1 MDGADAPMRI
11 LILMSDTGGG
21 HRASAQALVDAL
33 DAQYPGRFA
42 CSVVDIWTDHAAW
55 PLNKFVP
62 WYQFLARNPFLW
74 RTLWCS
80 NRPLPTAIEIS
91 NAACF
96 SRFRSCIEAA
106 RPDLVVSVHPLCQH
120 LPLRVLRHMAEEAAG
135 DGPAS
140 TVPFAT
146 VVTDLGGAHPM
157 WFHRDVDLCCVP
169 SDTVRQLAER
179 AGLDTLAH
187 QAREAA
193 RGARPPPGRASGSSG
208 APRFRA
214 RATPEGG
221 GTGTSCRERRAM

>member
-91 NAACF
+91 NATCF
-96 SRFRSCIEAA
+96 SRFRGCIEAA

-120 LPLRVLRHMAEEAAG
+120 LPLRVLRHMAEEAA
-135 DGPAS
+135 DRDDAPAS
-140 TVPFAT
+140 TIPFAT

-187 QAREAA
+187 QARDARDA
-193 RGARPPPGRASGSSG
+193 RGGARGGKRPPPKRS
-208 APRFRA
+208 
-214 RATPEGG
+214 
-221 GTGTSCRERRAM
+221 